1 MARNYWSQERSRKVS
16 DPPREVL
23 EAVIP
28 NPKGKLLDQVR
39 EVMRLRHYSIRTEQ
53 SYCDW
58 IRRYIKFHHMTS
70 REELAPDGPKVEMF
84 LSDLAVNGRVA
95 ASSAATLS
103 AAVLPR
109 TPSSGEQTYGRFKNC
124 SGTRMYPRP

>member
-58 IRRYIKFHHMTS
+58 IRRYVKFHRLKS
-70 REELAPDGPKVEMF
+70 RDELFPAEPKVEAF
-84 LSDLAVNGRVA
+84 LTELAVRGKVA
-95 ASSAATLS
+95 AST
-103 AAVLPR
+103 
-109 TPSSGEQTYGRFKNC
+109 Q
-124 SGTRMYPRP
+124 